1 ILVLELF
8 ELQEFVLNKRLMTT
22 QVFGFDCPRKE
33 SKQRLP
39 KLTALY
45 TGVLLFGKRT
55 HGSDLK
61 ERSTNDS
68 KNKREEEEVL
78 KTLLLRSL
86 NQPLG
91 RG

>member
-1 ILVLELF
+1 
-8 ELQEFVLNKRLMTT
+8 MTT
-22 QVFGFDCPRKE
+22 QVFGFGFTSKE

-39 KLTALY
+39 RLTALY

-68 KNKREEEEVL
+68 KNKREEEEGL
-78 KTLLLRSL
+78 
-86 NQPLG
+86 
-91 RG
+91 